1 MKESFRALTGVTV
14 DFHLEVLKFVKKNI
28 FAIRIPKVLK
38 MLALYPLNV
47 YQMSLLG
54 GGYN

>member
-28 FAIRIPKVLK
+28 FAIRTPKVLK